1 MALELQQGEELRQRK
16 LYLMSIGFSD
26 MEAAQIALTEMTT
39 RHAKERA
46 TKEEIIEREKNS
58 VLKQMVLD
66 YIQTGLNLITAA
78 FGKTKAVAVAEA
90 IVNTYL
96 GATQALSAVYGPGPM
111 GVAAKFAATAKV
123 ISSGMA
129 SVRTIMSTNIG
140 SSSGGGGTG
149 ATGGNMVGMSVTP
162 AGTLMPTNFRL
173 KGGTDEQGKKEI
185 KDIALDK
192 TTRRLLGKEADRIE
206 AELNLRRRAFYQEQ
220 DQQLMSM
227 TNRTFAAVQ
236 SMTSLAGEVGAS
248 LTAVGADTMQP
259 VNIDA
264 SVDERGMAIAVRRGE
279 SQIRSQQVVFT

>member
-1 MALELQQGEELRQRK
+1 MYLSMGYSDLEASQMALT
-16 LYLMSIGFSD
+16 D
-26 MEAAQIALTEMTT
+26 MTL
-39 RHAKERA
+39 RHAQERA
-46 TKEEIIEREKNS
+46 DAELAIQQLLSEQQIQNIKNLASTVTII
-58 VLKQMVLD
+58 
-66 YIQTGLNLITAA
+66 GTAL
-78 FGKTKAVAVAEA
+78 FGKSKSMAVAQA
-90 IVNTYL
+90 IIDTY
-96 GATQALSAVYGPGPM
+96 AAANSALKSTPGGPLVKGLA
-111 GVAAKFAATAKV
+111 VAAVIAK
-123 ISSGMA
+123 GLA
-129 SVRTIMSTNIG
+129 NVRTIMSTNIG
-140 SSSGGGGTG
+140 STGTGGTG
-149 ATGGNMVGMSVTP
+149 TTGGNMVGMSVTP
-162 AGTLMPTNFRL
+162 AGTLMPTNFQL

-206 AELNLRRRAFYQEQ
+206 AKLNLRRRAFYQEQ